1 MRRKDKKR
9 MRRRKKKR
17 KRREIRAKCYS
28 GKTENVGMY
37 DAMFIVGLRLP
48 LMKLHC
54 QLANYL
60 GLFVS

>member
-1 MRRKDKKR
+1 

-17 KRREIRAKCYS
+17 KRRETRAKCYS

-37 DAMFIVGLRLP
+37 DAMFIAGLRFP
-48 LMKLHC
+48 LMKLHR